1 MIGWW
6 NMSNNS
12 DYKTDC
18 FSEADFLTL
27 QMMQRSPRLAKARV
41 RYFELAASKPNA
53 LQIEEMKRLRKIM
66 GSEAYA
72 LGWADGERNVE

>member
-18 FSEADFLTL
+18 FITL